1 MKRSP
6 LYMILNVYF
15 ISYPTNPLY
24 HFFFFT
30 LMIILRLMD
39 WCSGKIHQRILI
51 ENWQKKKNKID
62 WEKKIYLNFCICNFN
77 KLKFIYI
84 GKIKIKI
91 WTAEFVQHIWLF
103 FIDRRNNKLLKTH
116 TYKMEGWSSNPRH
129 NAPHY
134 QFRHFCQLNWDLW
147 TI

>member
-1 MKRSP
+1 VHEKRIKYEKIS
-6 LYMILNVYF
+6 L
-15 ISYPTNPLY
+15 ISYPTNPLN

-30 LMIILRLMD
+30 LMIILRLID
-39 WCSGKIHQRILI
+39 LCSGKIHQRILI
-51 ENWQKKKNKID
+51 ENWQKKKKIKID
-62 WEKKIYLNFCICNFN
+62 WEEKIYLNFCICNFN

-116 TYKMEGWSSNPRH
+116 TYKMEKLGFEPRSWH
-129 NAPHY
+129 PTLAISTFLPIE
-134 QFRHFCQLNWDLW
+134 L
-147 TI
+147 